1 MQIIFVSKLKV
12 TLNSICLKQAD
23 NSFYTIISLTGPKQN
38 KDFISQELQIL
49 ICKFLMKQIVTCQI
63 CSHHRISYTSLIF
76 IARFQ
81 NWFLQQKT
89 SLPLWKTNSPILMY
103 MHLLHYREENFFSYQ
118 TNYDLVDRSLDSL
131 EFPTRLSCKI
141 KMRPRCSSCTTLVSY
156 FFVCFSS
163 SFSKTKANWRLIRL
177 YKNLCLWCRFK
188 IRSEGSFPKL
198 Q

>member
-1 MQIIFVSKLKV
+1 MQIIFVPKLKV

-63 CSHHRISYTSLIF
+63 CSHHGISYTSLIF
-76 IARFQ
+76 ITRFQ

-103 MHLLHYREENFFSYQ
+103 MHLLYYREENF
-118 TNYDLVDRSLDSL
+118 DLVDRSLDSL
-131 EFPTRLSCKI
+131 EFPTWLSCKI
-141 KMRPRCSSCTTLVSY
+141 KMRPRSSSCTTLVSY
-156 FFVCFSS
+156 FF
-163 SFSKTKANWRLIRL
+163 
-177 YKNLCLWCRFK
+177 CLF
-188 IRSEGSFPKL
+188 FYVFF
-198 Q
+198 

>member
-1 MQIIFVSKLKV
+1 MQIIFVPKSKV

-76 IARFQ
+76 ITRFQ

-103 MHLLHYREENFFSYQ
+103 MHLLYYREQNF
-118 TNYDLVDRSLDSL
+118 DLVDRSLDSL
-131 EFPTRLSCKI
+131 EFPTWLSCKI
-141 KMRPRCSSCTTLVSY
+141 KMRPRSSSCTTLVSY
-156 FFVCFSS
+156 FFVCFST
-163 SFSKTKANWRLIRL
+163 SFSKPKANWRLIRL

-188 IRSEGSFPKL
+188 IRSEASFPKL

>member
-1 MQIIFVSKLKV
+1 MQIIFVPTLKV

-76 IARFQ
+76 ITRFQ

-89 SLPLWKTNSPILMY
+89 SLPLWKTNSPILVY
-103 MHLLHYREENFFSYQ
+103 MHLLYYREENF
-118 TNYDLVDRSLDSL
+118 DLVDRSLDSL
-131 EFPTRLSCKI
+131 EFPTWLSCKI
-141 KMRPRCSSCTTLVSY
+141 KMRPRSSSCTTLVSY
-156 FFVCFSS
+156 FFVCFST
-163 SFSKTKANWRLIRL
+163 SFSKPKANWRLIRL

-188 IRSEGSFPKL
+188 IRSEASFPKL

>member
-1 MQIIFVSKLKV
+1 MQIIFVRKLKV

-76 IARFQ
+76 ITRFQ

-89 SLPLWKTNSPILMY
+89 SLPLWKTNSPNLMY
-103 MHLLHYREENFFSYQ
+103 MHLLYYREENF
-118 TNYDLVDRSLDSL
+118 DLVDRSLDSL
-131 EFPTRLSCKI
+131 EFPTWLSCKI
-141 KMRPRCSSCTTLVSY
+141 KMRPRSSSCTTLVSY
-156 FFVCFSS
+156 FFVCFST
-163 SFSKTKANWRLIRL
+163 SFSKPKANWRLIRL

-188 IRSEGSFPKL
+188 IRSEASFPKL

>member
-1 MQIIFVSKLKV
+1 MQIIFVPKLKV
-12 TLNSICLKQAD
+12 ILNSICLKQAD

-76 IARFQ
+76 ITRFQ

-103 MHLLHYREENFFSYQ
+103 MHLLYYREQNF
-118 TNYDLVDRSLDSL
+118 DLVDRSLDSL
-131 EFPTRLSCKI
+131 EFPTWLSCKI
-141 KMRPRCSSCTTLVSY
+141 KMRPRSSSCTTLVSY
-156 FFVCFSS
+156 FFVCFST
-163 SFSKTKANWRLIRL
+163 SFSKPKANWRLIRL

-188 IRSEGSFPKL
+188 IRSEASFPKL

>member
-1 MQIIFVSKLKV
+1 MQIIFVRKLKV

-76 IARFQ
+76 ITRFQ

-89 SLPLWKTNSPILMY
+89 SLPLWKTNSPNLMY
-103 MHLLHYREENFFSYQ
+103 MHLLYYREENF
-118 TNYDLVDRSLDSL
+118 DLVDRSLDSL
-131 EFPTRLSCKI
+131 EFPTWLSCKI
-141 KMRPRCSSCTTLVSY
+141 KMRPRSSSCTNLVSY
-156 FFVCFSS
+156 FFVCFST
-163 SFSKTKANWRLIRL
+163 SFSKPKANWRLIRL

-188 IRSEGSFPKL
+188 IRSEASFPKL

>member
-1 MQIIFVSKLKV
+1 MQIIFVPTLKV
-12 TLNSICLKQAD
+12 TFNSICLKQAD

-76 IARFQ
+76 TARFQ

-89 SLPLWKTNSPILMY
+89 SLPLWKTNSPILVY
-103 MHLLHYREENFFSYQ
+103 MHLLYYREENF
-118 TNYDLVDRSLDSL
+118 DLVDRSLDSL
-131 EFPTRLSCKI
+131 EFPTWLSCKI
-141 KMRPRCSSCTTLVSY
+141 KMRPRSSSCTTLVSY
-156 FFVCFSS
+156 FFVCFST
-163 SFSKTKANWRLIRL
+163 SFSKPKANWRLIRL

-188 IRSEGSFPKL
+188 IRSEASFPKL

>member
-1 MQIIFVSKLKV
+1 MQIIFVRKLKV
-12 TLNSICLKQAD
+12 TLHSICLKQAD
-23 NSFYTIISLTGPKQN
+23 NSFCTIISLTGPKQN

-76 IARFQ
+76 ITRFQ

-103 MHLLHYREENFFSYQ
+103 MHLLNYREENFFSCQ

-131 EFPTRLSCKI
+131 EFPT
-141 KMRPRCSSCTTLVSY
+141 
-156 FFVCFSS
+156 
-163 SFSKTKANWRLIRL
+163 W
-177 YKNLCLWCRFK
+177 
-188 IRSEGSFPKL
+188 
-198 Q
+198 

>member
-1 MQIIFVSKLKV
+1 MQIIFVPKLKV
-12 TLNSICLKQAD
+12 ILNSICLKQAD

-76 IARFQ
+76 ITRFQ

-103 MHLLHYREENFFSYQ
+103 MHLLYYREQNF
-118 TNYDLVDRSLDSL
+118 DLVDRSLDSL
-131 EFPTRLSCKI
+131 EFPTWLSCKI
-141 KMRPRCSSCTTLVSY
+141 KMRPRSSSCTTLVSY
-156 FFVCFSS
+156 FFVCFST
-163 SFSKTKANWRLIRL
+163 SFSKPKANWRLIRL

-188 IRSEGSFPKL
+188 IRSEASFPKL
-198 Q
+198 E